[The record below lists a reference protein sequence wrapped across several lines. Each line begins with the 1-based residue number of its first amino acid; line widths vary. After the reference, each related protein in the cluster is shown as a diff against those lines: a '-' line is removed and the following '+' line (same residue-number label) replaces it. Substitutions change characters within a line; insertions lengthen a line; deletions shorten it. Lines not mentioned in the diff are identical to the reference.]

1 MSDPG
6 FSRRKQQLLDKFLA
20 GEIDKATYDGL
31 LADLHELGSAV
42 SGTATSG
49 PVAKSAGPFV
59 ADEPSSG
66 VASFPSFVVT
76 ESRTSAE
83 RSALATPVAL
93 LEAGMELGGF
103 QLRRRLRRGGM
114 GEVWQAHDPTGERM
128 VVIKVLPPELQRS
141 PDEMSRVKQTFNRVH
156 NLQHQ
161 HICPVYLLGQD
172 PRFGYFIVMKYL
184 DGDTLSAYRKA
195 FVQRKGRFPLSEVV
209 RVLVPIAKALD
220 YAHGQQIIHR
230 DIKPQNIML
239 QADGSDVQLV
249 DFGLAAEVRTSVMR
263 VSQVQMETC
272 GTYPYMAPEQWRGE
286 MQDARTDQY
295 ALAVVAFELLAG
307 HLPFEATDA
316 TVLRMCV
323 LNDAAPAITG
333 VTDAVNAVIA
343 RGMSKSR
350 VDRFDTCVAFM
361 KALVAA
367 VSAKT
372 VADEIAT
379 LDESSVVSRPA
390 RPSTPAIP
398 STSRPIALSSST
410 PASSTPSSS
419 VPARDA
425 RVPKPADTSS
435 SRPKPGRPAAAG
447 SASSLVP
454 VRSPASRKPVDDDDL
469 KDLEPLEPYDD
480 APIEP
485 DDDRVSSRSGD
496 RRRQQPSV
504 RPVRGEVAL
513 ERVNSRAMF
522 WVFLIGGSFCTV
534 FIGLFGWFLWGG
546 MQTFFGPSTPGTPNS
561 NSSQLAANPPVNG
574 TAPATPNGA
583 VPQPVPNPG
592 PGIAAVPGVVPPV
605 VPAVVPAVV
614 PPADK
619 NGQALRYRWEQG
631 KQYVYSVKVELE
643 PDPDV
648 VVTVTG
654 NTTYSRGQ
662 PVAKKN
668 GAPDGKGQGTGTGFV
683 VQADGYLITCQH
695 VVDDASEIEVA
706 IGGKKYP
713 AKVVMEDVEHDLA
726 IIRIDANGLPTLP
739 LADSDKVQLGE
750 EVRAIGFPFSSIL
763 GDNIKATRG
772 TISGVNQDDD
782 RKVFQVDAGINP
794 GNSGGPLVNERGE
807 VVGVNFA
814 KLREEF
820 ATNVGFA
827 VPVNDAINLLRSEG
841 VAFANGDGKGPKLDG
856 PDLVKRVSAAT
867 ALITV
872 NSGGGGAA
880 AGNHHFELH
889 CNGSL
894 NSSVRSKSGKAVDPL
909 AMQRSHVRSVMNRG
923 FSQPDVVETDP
934 LGHVHDITGD
944 RSPLPALMGPLSMM
958 VLEHLPSVRRPN
970 WSHSFAISIV
980 TSEESGDAL
989 GLPSRFRPRF
999 RPPGFPGF
1007 PGVPGF
1013 PDAAPKTTR
1022 IPGKVHI
1029 SYTLQEAVG
1038 DLVKI
1043 KKEFDLEARDKLA
1056 GEPRIKL
1063 TGSGV
1068 LSFDMKSGVPRS
1080 LDYTATLVENE
1091 KNTITKLPIKL
1102 TYQLVEERGAAGN
1115 IAQAPGAA
1123 MQPGKSVEKE
1133 MALPVGTR
1141 LVAEWAGKWLP
1152 VDVLQLMPNGNVRI
1166 HWVGWANQ
1174 FDEEVARTRLRFP
1187 AGVNPPQPGAAP
1199 AAVAGVDPPV
1209 VATVPHEF
1217 TLKLSAAEID
1227 QCLADLQGANA
1238 GQANAAAG
1246 KLQHAV
1252 PLDERRD
1259 EVLKALEA
1267 MLKQKDPFRR
1277 KQAVDALGTWAKR
1290 ETIPLLIQ
1298 CLEETA
1304 LLVKLAAIEALGKLK
1319 DERAAEPLAKLVAE
1333 PGPRVQAAKA
1343 LQSLGARAEK
1353 AVLGLLTHAE
1363 PEVRQ
1368 EACRLL
1374 KEIGTAASLPAL
1386 KTASEDTDRTVA
1398 ASAKEAVAAI
1408 SNRK

>member
-31 LADLHELGSAV
+31 LGDLHELGSAV
-42 SGTATSG
+42 GGSTTSG
-49 PVAKSAGPFV
+49 PASKSPGPFI

-66 VASFPSFVVT
+66 VSSSPSFVVT
-76 ESRTSAE
+76 ESHTSAE

-93 LEAGMELGGF
+93 LEPGMELGGF

-195 FVQRKGRFPLSEVV
+195 YVQRKGRFPLSEVV

-220 YAHGQQIIHR
+220 YAHGHQIIHR

-239 QADGSDVQLV
+239 QADGGDVQLV

-333 VTDAVNAVIA
+333 VTDAVNAVMA

-350 VDRFDTCVAFM
+350 VDRFDTCIAFM

-367 VSAKT
+367 ASTKT
-372 VADEIAT
+372 VDDEIAI
-379 LDESSVVSRPA
+379 LDESSVVSRPS
-390 RPSTPAIP
+390 RPSTP
-398 STSRPIALSSST
+398 STAQPIALSSS
-410 PASSTPSSS
+410 PPQ
-419 VPARDA
+419 RDA
-425 RVPKPADTSS
+425 RASKPATTGS
-435 SRPKPGRPAAAG
+435 SRPKSNRPATAGSSSSSVRGRP
-447 SASSLVP
+447 SS
-454 VRSPASRKPVDDDDL
+454 SRKPVDDDLDDL
-469 KDLEPLEPYDD
+469 KPIEPLEPYDAD
-480 APIEP
+480 PIEP
-485 DDDRVSSRSGD
+485 DDDRPSSRSGD
-496 RRRQQPSV
+496 RRRRQPAV
-504 RPVRGEVAL
+504 RHVRGEVAM

-522 WVFLIGGSFCTV
+522 WVSLIGGSICAV
-534 FIGLFGWFLWGG
+534 FIGLFGWFLLGG
-546 MQTFFGPSTPGTPNS
+546 MQTFFGPSTPRTPNS
-561 NSSQLAANPPVNG
+561 NSSQMAANPPVNG

-583 VPQPVPNPG
+583 VPQPVPNAG
-592 PGIAAVPGVVPPV
+592 PGVAAVPGVVPGVVPPV
-605 VPAVVPAVV
+605 VAAVV

-713 AKVVMEDVEHDLA
+713 ARVVMEDAEHDLA
-726 IIRIDANGLPTLP
+726 IIRIEANGLPTLP

-841 VAFANGDGKGPKLDG
+841 VAFATGDGKGPKLDG

-867 ALITV
+867 VLITV
-872 NSGGGGAA
+872 NMGGGGAA

-909 AMQRSHVRSVMNRG
+909 AMQRSHMRSVNRA
-923 FSQPDVVETDP
+923 FSQPDVIETDP
-934 LGHVHDITGD
+934 LGHVHDISGD
-944 RSPLPALMGPLSMM
+944 RNPLPAMMGPLSMM
-958 VLEHLPSVRRPN
+958 VLEHLPSSRRPN

-980 TSEESGDAL
+980 TSEENGDAL

-1007 PGVPGF
+1007 PGAPGF

-1022 IPGKVHI
+1022 IPGKVRI

-1068 LSFDMKSGVPRS
+1068 LSFDVKSGVPRS

-1123 MQPGKSVEKE
+1123 VLPGKSVEKE
-1133 MALPVGTR
+1133 TALPVGTR

-1152 VDVLQLMPNGNVRI
+1152 VDVMQIMPNGNVRI
-1166 HWVGWANQ
+1166 HWVGWADQ

-1187 AGVNPPQPGAAP
+1187 AGVNPPPPGAVP
-1199 AAVAGVDPPV
+1199 PAVAGVAPPV

-1217 TLKLSAAEID
+1217 TLKLSVAEID

-1277 KQAVDALGTWAKR
+1277 KQAVDALATWAKA

-1298 CLEETA
+1298 CLEETS

-1319 DERAAEPLAKLVAE
+1319 DERAAEPLAKLVAQ

-1343 LQSLGARAEK
+1343 LQSLGAKAEK
-1353 AVLGLLTHAE
+1353 AVLGLLAHAE

-1398 ASAKEAVAAI
+1398 ASAKEAVTAV